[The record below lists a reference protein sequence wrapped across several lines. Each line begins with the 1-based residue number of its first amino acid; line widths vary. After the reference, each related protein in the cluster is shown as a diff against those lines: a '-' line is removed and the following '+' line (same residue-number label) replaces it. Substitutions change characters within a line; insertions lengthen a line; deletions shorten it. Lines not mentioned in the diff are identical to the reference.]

1 MNIKSLLIGSAAA
14 LAAVS
19 GAQAAD
25 AIVAAEPEPM
35 EYVRVCDAFGT
46 GFFYIPGTETCLK
59 FDGYVRFQ
67 TEFGRRKAGDSD
79 WDSFS
84 RAQFNIDTR
93 TDTELGAL
101 RGYIGFR
108 GDADQ
113 DSSRGVNVEQ
123 AFIELGGLKVG
134 FYYNWWDDGLAGEYD
149 QLSSNKTRLNAIRYT
164 YDAGSFYAGVAVE
177 ELEGVIAGNDADVAA
192 TVTAG
197 GRVSGGYTA
206 INKTNNLG
214 VAQGNWTTANGKSAT
229 DNNVG
234 ISAIIGGKFGAVK
247 ANILGGYDT
256 NAENGAI
263 RAIVTADLGPGT
275 FGLAGAWASGANAY
289 YEESEWTVAAE
300 YSIKAT
306 DKLTITPGFQYFGT
320 LDIGTDGKFTGNRDA
335 WRAGVAA
342 GYKIAS
348 GFSTKVAVTYQ
359 DVDGKKDVNG
369 GGDSWTGFVRL
380 ERSF

>member
-67 TEFGRRKAGDSD
+67 TDFGRNKSGSSD
-79 WDSFS
+79 WNSFS
-84 RAQFNIDTR
+84 RGQFNIDTR

-101 RGYIGFR
+101 RGYIGLR
-108 GDADQ
+108 AEADN
-113 DSSRGVNVEQ
+113 DTSKGAILDQ
-123 AFIELGGLKVG
+123 AFIELSGLKVG
-134 FYYNWWDDGLAGEYD
+134 YYYNWWDDGLSGEYD
-149 QLSSNKTRLNAIRYT
+149 QLSSNRTRLNAIRYT
-164 YDAGSFYAGVAVE
+164 YDAGSFYVGVAVE
-177 ELEGVIAGNDADVAA
+177 ELEGARKG
-192 TVTAG
+192 T
-197 GRVSGGYTA
+197 SE
-206 INKTNNLG
+206 LG
-214 VAQGNWTTANGKSAT
+214 VPKGGSFKSAT
-229 DNNVG
+229 NDVG
-234 ISAIIGGKFGAVK
+234 VSGIIGAKFGGVK
-247 ANILGGYDT
+247 ASLLGGYDT
-256 NAENGAI
+256 NQEEGAI
-263 RAIVTADLGPGT
+263 RAIVTADIGPGT
-275 FGLAGAWASGANAY
+275 FGISGVWASGANYY
-289 YEESEWTVAAE
+289 YEESEWSVAAE

-320 LDIGTDGKFTGNRDA
+320 IDIGANNDFVGDRDA

-342 GYKIAS
+342 GYKITS
-348 GFSTKVAVTYQ
+348 GLSTLVSVTYQ
-359 DVDGKKDVNG
+359 DVDGTKGVRG

-380 ERSF
+380 QRAF

>member
-59 FDGYVRFQ
+59 FQGYVRFQ
-67 TEFGRRKAGDSD
+67 VDFNGTGDSNGATSTANGGRSD
-79 WDSFS
+79 WDAFT
-84 RAQFNIDTR
+84 RAQFEVDTR

-101 RGYIGFR
+101 RGFIGFR
-108 GDADQ
+108 GDADNAAGSA
-113 DSSRGVNVEQ
+113 SSVSVHQ

-134 FYYNWWDDGLAGEYD
+134 QFLNWWDDGLNGEVD
-149 QLSSNKTRLNAIRYT
+149 NLSSNRTRLNAVRYT

-177 ELEGVIAGNDADVAA
+177 ELENVVAGAGPNNFGV
-192 TVTAG
+192 TQ
-197 GRVSGGYTA
+197 R
-206 INKTNNLG
+206 
-214 VAQGNWTTANGKSAT
+214 NWTQLNGNANS
-229 DNNVG
+229 NNVG
-234 ISAIIGGKFGAVK
+234 VSAIVGGKFSAVK
-247 ANILGGYDT
+247 ANLLGGYDT

-263 RAIVTADLGPGT
+263 RAILFADVGPGT
-275 FGLAGAWASGANAY
+275 FGLSGVWASGANAY

-300 YSIKAT
+300 YAIKAS
-306 DKLTITPGFQYFGT
+306 DKLTITPGVQYARG
-320 LDIGTDGKFTGNRDA
+320 LDIGTNGDFIGERDA

-342 GYKIAS
+342 SYKITS
-348 GFSTKVAVTYQ
+348 GLSTLVSATYQ
-359 DVDGKKDVNG
+359 DVDGREGIDSG
-369 GGDSWTGFVRL
+369 AGDSWTGFVRL
-380 ERSF
+380 QRAF

>member
-25 AIVAAEPEPM
+25 AIVAAEPEPL

-59 FDGYVRFQ
+59 FDGYIRFQ
-67 TEFGRRKAGDSD
+67 TDFGRNKSGSSD
-79 WDSFS
+79 WDSFT

-108 GDADQ
+108 GDADN
-113 DSSRGVNVEQ
+113 DTNRGVNVDQ
-123 AFIELGGLKVG
+123 AFIELAGLKVG
-134 FYYNWWDDGLAGEYD
+134 YYYNWWDDGLSGETD
-149 QLSSNKTRLNAIRYT
+149 ILASNRTRLNAVRYT

-177 ELEGVIAGNDADVAA
+177 ELES
-192 TVTAG
+192 
-197 GRVSGGYTA
+197 VSKGTSE
-206 INKTNNLG
+206 LG
-214 VAQGNWTTANGKSAT
+214 VAKGRVFES

-234 ISAIIGGKFGAVK
+234 VSAILGAKFGAVN
-247 ANILGGYDT
+247 AALLGGYDT
-256 NAENGAI
+256 DQEEGAI
-263 RAIVTADLGPGT
+263 RAIVTAEIGPGVL
-275 FGLAGAWASGANAY
+275 GLSGVWASGANAY
-289 YEESEWTVAAE
+289 YEESEWAVAAE
-300 YSIKAT
+300 YAIKAT

-320 LDIGTDGKFTGNRDA
+320 IDIAADNSFVGDRDA
-335 WRAGVAA
+335 WRAGVTLD
-342 GYKIAS
+342 YKITQ
-348 GFSTKVAVTYQ
+348 GLSTKIAVNYQ
-359 DVDGKKDVNG
+359 DVDGTEGVNG

-380 ERSF
+380 QRAF